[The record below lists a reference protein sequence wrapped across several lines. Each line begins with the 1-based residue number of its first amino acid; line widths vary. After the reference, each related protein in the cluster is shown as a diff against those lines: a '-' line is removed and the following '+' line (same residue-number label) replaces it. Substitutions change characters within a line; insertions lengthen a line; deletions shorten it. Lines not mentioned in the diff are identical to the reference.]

1 MWIDTHCHL
10 DAHEFGAASPE
21 VARRA
26 QDNGVGMIV
35 IPAVERGNF
44 GRVKELAHAAP
55 NASYALGI
63 HPIFIPQAGDD
74 EVGAGMVAGLERL
87 TVTES

>member
-44 GRVKELAHAAP
+44 EVVRALAG
-55 NASYALGI
+55 ALP
-63 HPIFIPQAGDD
+63 H
-74 EVGAGMVAGLERL
+74 LERGDAEFMR
-87 TVTES
+87 VEVAVGVDPHRRASG